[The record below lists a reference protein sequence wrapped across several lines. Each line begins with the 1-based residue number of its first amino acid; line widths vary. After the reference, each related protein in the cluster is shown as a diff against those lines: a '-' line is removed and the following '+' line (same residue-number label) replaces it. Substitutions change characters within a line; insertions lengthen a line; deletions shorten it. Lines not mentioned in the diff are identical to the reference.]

1 MMTTVQLIELINST
15 LKINLDTDGTP
26 VDETFASLGIDSL
39 DFFNVLV
46 EIETLTGK
54 KISDAEAQKL
64 VTIQS
69 LVDFCNRS

>member
-15 LKINLDTDGTP
+15 LKINLDPHSTP

-46 EIETLTGK
+46 ELETLTGK

-69 LVDFCNRS
+69 LVEFCNRS